1 MPAQVVPA
9 AAVETVQ
16 AGVPRAAI
24 THAEVAAADAVMSA
38 AAAAALVVK
47 VVALAHR
54 RRMPW
59 INQRL
64 RTRATW

>member
-1 MPAQVVPA
+1 MYAQGVQVVA
-9 AAVETVQ
+9 AETVQ
-16 AGVPRAAI
+16 VDAPLIAK
-24 THAEVAAADAVMSA
+24 THAAMGVLDAVQNALTGA
-38 AAAAALVVK
+38 AVVATL
-47 VVALAHR
+47 VALAHR